1 MESGDWAV
9 ALAPFRIGAEVVS
22 AIPHD
27 LFTFTDWEVGFS
39 TLMGSGITMFTSLII
54 LVVLN
59 LRKNVRHFPWFA
71 GFFSLYSMILDHI
84 LETFG
89 NPSDFLDGAVLMG
102 ANPLVFKIIVIGLVM
117 VQGWLLLRLVFRYRH
132 ARQMA
137 QQTA

>member
-1 MESGDWAV
+1 
-9 ALAPFRIGAEVVS
+9 VVS

-59 LRKNVRHFPWFA
+59 LRKNVHHFPWFA